1 MESKGTPE
9 LLKTLEESLVT
20 LFNKVPK
27 DPWSLLMFQT
37 IIWSFRRWAVH
48 YLMTNEMTNSMKD
61 YLWESHIELVREF
74 APKELKDFG
83 VIWLNPTNVEDRVD
97 VLEDLNK
104 YFLFLVDKMD
114 TALNDDI
121 VDDQD
126 VLSTF
131 LDDRLTV
138 IIDNWLEGR
147 KEYRIYPT
155 SEESPDDFP
164 AHRIFHIMQLIMDT
178 HLRPASNTVGIVDTV
193 ANVEEE
199 EEEEQCDSVPEPV
212 PDSVPEPEPE
222 AAPEPVTVAAAIK
235 RRRTMRLHRKQE
247 GKKTRKNR

>member
-83 VIWLNPTNVEDRVD
+83 VIWLNPTNVDDRVD
-97 VLEDLNK
+97 VLQDLNE

-131 LDDRLTV
+131 LDERLTV
-138 IIDNWLEGR
+138 IIDEWLEGR

-155 SEESPDDFP
+155 KEESPDDFP

-178 HLRPASNTVGIVDTV
+178 HLRPASTTVDAVEDEEDED
-193 ANVEEE
+193 EEE
-199 EEEEQCDSVPEPV
+199 APAPKVEPEPAEPEPAEPV
-212 PDSVPEPEPE
+212 PKV
-222 AAPEPVTVAAAIK
+222 EPVTVADAIK

>member
-1 MESKGTPE
+1 
-9 LLKTLEESLVT
+9 
-20 LFNKVPK
+20 
-27 DPWSLLMFQT
+27 
-37 IIWSFRRWAVH
+37 
-48 YLMTNEMTNSMKD
+48 MTNEMTNSMKD

-83 VIWLNPTNVEDRVD
+83 VIWLNPTNVDDRVD
-97 VLEDLNK
+97 VLQDLNE

-131 LDDRLTV
+131 LDERLTV
-138 IIDNWLEGR
+138 IIDEWLEGR

-155 SEESPDDFP
+155 KEESPDDFP

-178 HLRPASNTVGIVDTV
+178 HLRPASTTVDAVEDEEDED
-193 ANVEEE
+193 EEE
-199 EEEEQCDSVPEPV
+199 APAPKVEPEPAEPEPAEPV
-212 PDSVPEPEPE
+212 PKV
-222 AAPEPVTVAAAIK
+222 EPVTVADAIK